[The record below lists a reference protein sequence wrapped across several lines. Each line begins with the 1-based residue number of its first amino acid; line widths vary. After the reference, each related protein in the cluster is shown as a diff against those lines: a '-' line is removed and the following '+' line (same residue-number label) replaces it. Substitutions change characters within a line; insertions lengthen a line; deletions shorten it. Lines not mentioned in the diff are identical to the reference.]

1 MTSRGPSA
9 AQLAL
14 TQLADAVSA
23 LKAGDPLTPVT
34 ILAPSNV
41 AAITARRHLAS
52 KGGIAAVNVTTV
64 TRYAETLA
72 SPLLASQRPATRAVV
87 AAAWRDSLARDPG
100 AFGEVAEHPSTVAAL
115 TRSYRDLRD
124 LDAAALDFISAQPT
138 PAPDLIRL
146 QREVEAALSSGWYDE
161 VDLLWTAA
169 DIADAGSEPVVIYL
183 PRRATPS
190 EQRFLEALHAART
203 VVTIDPQD
211 HATRATRVIHASDSD
226 DEVRSVVRDL
236 MARLGEGKKVAVLYA
251 DPRPYNRL
259 LAEQLTSAG
268 ISFNGPGAR
277 PVAERAVVRT
287 FLELID
293 LAEKDLPR
301 APLFETLGGAS
312 VRDFEGTLIPAARWE
327 RHSRA
332 AGVVRGD
339 HWDERLQTW
348 IDEEAPAWER
358 ESAKRL
364 HEYAGE
370 LRRQFAIVRANW
382 ADTVDWASELYATL
396 LVDQDQLQHLP
407 PEEQHAHTTLQL
419 AVRGLAVLDDTSTA
433 SSIRALHDLLAV
445 DLETSIPRVGRFGD
459 GVYVGPISTGKGLA
473 VDVTYV
479 LGLSEDLYPGSPSE
493 DVLLPDR
500 IRAHLDGALPSLR
513 DRIDEQRLALQD
525 AFATAPEVVAS
536 FPRGDLR
543 QTKGRLPSRWL
554 LPTLRDLAGD
564 PNLPATKWETA
575 SFGERAVQATGS
587 FAGELLTSEDLATE
601 QEWRVR
607 AAVAGVL
614 TDVVVE
620 NAGEVLRARES
631 DDFTRFDGN
640 LAGLDGLTDFRL
652 GEQAISPTALEKY
665 AACPHSY
672 FVERMLGVRPIENPE
687 DIVTIPA
694 SELGTFI
701 HGCMDELTKQSEL
714 PGAGEPWTAAHQR
727 SLREIAEQKAATFE
741 QRGITGH
748 QRLWAVEKERV
759 LITLAAMLDEDSRWR
774 AENNA
779 AVKAAELEF
788 GLNGKQPIKV
798 EVPGGT
804 ILMRGSAD
812 KIDVADGRIYVTDIK
827 SGRRSGFTSIKQD
840 DPAPYGSKLQLP
852 AYAYAALAILD
863 LDLPVIAGY
872 WFVHKDSGRVDLEFD
887 DAVRE
892 RYAQVLA
899 VLAAGIAG
907 GLYPARPP
915 AADDFTFVQC
925 AFCNP
930 DGIGYAGRRRE
941 WASKSGHPNLA
952 NLVSLIVNNE
962 VSSG

>member
-1 MTSRGPSA
+1 MPWSLLPGATR
-9 AQLAL
+9 L
-14 TQLADAVSA
+14 
-23 LKAGDPLTPVT
+23 PVT
-34 ILAPSNV
+34 
-41 AAITARRHLAS
+41 
-52 KGGIAAVNVTTV
+52 
-64 TRYAETLA
+64 
-72 SPLLASQRPATRAVV
+72 PAHS
-87 AAAWRDSLARDPG
+87 D
-100 AFGEVAEHPSTVAAL
+100 EVAEHPSTVAAL

-146 QREVEAALSSGWYDE
+146 QREVEAALSPGWYDE

-183 PRRATPS
+183 PGRATPS

-287 FLELID
+287 FLELLD
-293 LAEKDLPR
+293 LADKDLPR

-348 IDEEAPAWER
+348 IDEEAPEWER

-364 HEYAGE
+364 HEFAGE
-370 LRRQFAIVRANW
+370 LRRQFAMVRATW

-396 LVDQDQLQHLP
+396 LVDQDRLQHLP

-419 AVRGLAVLDDTSTA
+419 ALRGLAVLDDTSTA

-513 DRIDEQRLALQD
+513 DRIDEQRLALQA

-575 SFGERAVQATGS
+575 SFGERAVQAAGS
-587 FAGELLTSEDLATE
+587 FAGELLTTEDLATE

-620 NAGEVLRARES
+620 NAGERTAGARERRLHPLRRQPRRARRAHRLPAGRAGDLPDGTGEVRRLSPRLLRRAHAWRPSDREPRGHRDDPGLRARH
-631 DDFTRFDGN
+631 
-640 LAGLDGLTDFRL
+640 LHPRL
-652 GEQAISPTALEKY
+652 HGRAHQAVAN
-665 AACPHSY
+665 CR
-672 FVERMLGVRPIENPE
+672 V
-687 DIVTIPA
+687 PA
-694 SELGTFI
+694 SRGPPRTSGALG
-701 HGCMDELTKQSEL
+701 D
-714 PGAGEPWTAAHQR
+714 R
-727 SLREIAEQKAATFE
+727 
-741 QRGITGH
+741 
-748 QRLWAVEKERV
+748 
-759 LITLAAMLDEDSRWR
+759 R
-774 AENNA
+774 AE
-779 AVKAAELEF
+779 
-788 GLNGKQPIKV
+788 
-798 EVPGGT
+798 GGHVRT
-804 ILMRGSAD
+804 
-812 KIDVADGRIYVTDIK
+812 T
-827 SGRRSGFTSIKQD
+827 RR
-840 DPAPYGSKLQLP
+840 
-852 AYAYAALAILD
+852 
-863 LDLPVIAGY
+863 
-872 WFVHKDSGRVDLEFD
+872 H
-887 DAVRE
+887 
-892 RYAQVLA
+892 
-899 VLAAGIAG
+899 
-907 GLYPARPP
+907 RPP
-915 AADDFTFVQC
+915 APV
-925 AFCNP
+925 
-930 DGIGYAGRRRE
+930 GGREGAR
-941 WASKSGHPNLA
+941 
-952 NLVSLIVNNE
+952 I
-962 VSSG
+962 

>member
-1 MTSRGPSA
+1 M
-9 AQLAL
+9 AL
-14 TQLADAVSA
+14 TRLADAVSA
-23 LKAGDPLTPVT
+23 LKAGDPLAPVT

-41 AAITARRHLAS
+41 AAITARRNLAS
-52 KGGIAAVNVTTV
+52 NGGIAAVNVTTV

-72 SPLLASQRPATRAVV
+72 SPLLASQRPATRAVI
-87 AAAWRDSLARDPG
+87 AAAWRDALARDPG

-124 LDAAALDFISAQPT
+124 LDAAALDFISTQPT

-146 QREVEAALSSGWYDE
+146 QREVEAALGPRWYDE
-161 VDLLWTAA
+161 VDLLWAAA
-169 DIADAGSEPVVIYL
+169 DIAETGSEPVVIYL
-183 PRRATPS
+183 PGRATPS
-190 EQRFLEALHAART
+190 EQRFLDALRTART
-203 VVTIDPQD
+203 VVTIDTQD
-211 HATRATRVIHASDSD
+211 CATRATRVIHASDSD
-226 DEVRSVVRDL
+226 DEVRAVVRDV
-236 MARLGEGKKVAVLYA
+236 MARLSEGKKVAVLYA
-251 DPRPYNRL
+251 DARPYNRL

-287 FLELID
+287 FLELVD
-293 LAEKDLPR
+293 LADKELPR
-301 APLFETLGGAS
+301 APLFEALGGAS
-312 VRDFEGTLIPAARWE
+312 VRDFDGTLIPTARWE

-339 HWDERLQTW
+339 HWDERLHTW
-348 IDEEAPAWER
+348 INDEAPEWER
-358 ESAKRL
+358 ESAQRL
-364 HEYAGE
+364 HAFAGE
-370 LRRQFAIVRANW
+370 LRRQFSGVRATW
-382 ADTVDWASELYATL
+382 ADTVHWASKLYATL
-396 LVDQDQLQHLP
+396 LVDEDRLQHLP

-419 AVRGLAVLDDTSTA
+419 AFRGLAVLDDTTTA
-433 SSIRALHDLLAV
+433 PSIRAMHDLLTV
-445 DLETSIPRVGRFGD
+445 DLDTSIPRVGRFGD
-459 GVYVGPISTGKGLA
+459 GVYVGPIATGNGLA

-479 LGLSEDLYPGSPSE
+479 LGLSEDIYPGSPSE

-500 IRAHLDGALPSLR
+500 IRAHFDGALPSLR
-513 DRIDEQRLALQD
+513 DRIDDRRLAMD
-525 AFATAPEVVAS
+525 AAFSTAPEVIAS

-575 SFGERAVQATGS
+575 TFAEHAVQAAGS
-587 FAGELLTSEDLATE
+587 FAGELLTSEHLATA

-614 TDVVVE
+614 SDVVVE
-620 NAGEVLRARES
+620 SAGEVLRARES

-652 GEQAISPTALEKY
+652 GEEAISPTALEKY

-672 FVERMLGVRPIENPE
+672 FVERMLGVRPIESPE
-687 DIVTIPA
+687 DIVAIPA

-701 HGCMDELTKQSEL
+701 HGCMDELTKHGEL
-714 PGAGEPWTAAHQR
+714 PGAGEPWTAEHHQA
-727 SLREIAEQKAATFE
+727 LRAIAERKAVKFE
-741 QRGITGH
+741 QRGVTGH

-774 AENNA
+774 AANNA

-788 GLNGKQPIKV
+788 GLNGKPPIKV

-804 ILMRGSAD
+804 ISMRGSAD
-812 KIDVADGRIYVTDIK
+812 KIDVANGRIYVTDIK
-827 SGRRSGFTSIKQD
+827 SGRRNGFTAIKQE
-840 DPAPYGSKLQLP
+840 DPAPHGSKLQLP

-863 LDLPVIAGY
+863 LDLPVTAGY

-887 DAVRE
+887 DAVSE
-892 RYAQVLA
+892 RYGQVLA

-930 DGIGYAGRRRE
+930 DSIGYASRRRE
-941 WASKSGHPNLA
+941 WASKSGHTDLA
-952 NLVSLIVNNE
+952 TLVSLIVNNE
-962 VSSG
+962 VSND